1 MNAYINYQQRII
13 MATYSVDAQ
22 AAVEQEGPAIQAP
35 VQTLS
40 RIRTKGAGTVQVV
53 EFILGNELF
62 AIDLFDTREVIT
74 QTEVTPLPNTPP
86 YLRGIIDLRGM
97 ITTIIDLKDLM
108 HITTEASGK
117 KKSRI
122 IVLDRS
128 ITEKPIGIL
137 VDDVFSVTT
146 YGQEDIDKENTSS
159 QKTHRDIIG
168 VIRKKTKSVG
178 EKDKNGLVVWLDIRT
193 MIEKIAADL

>member
-1 MNAYINYQQRII
+1 

-74 QTEVTPLPNTPP
+74 QTEVTPLQNTPP

>member
-1 MNAYINYQQRII
+1 
-13 MATYSVDAQ
+13 MATYSVGVQ
-22 AAVEQEGPAIQAP
+22 AVSEEGPAYINP
-35 VQTLS
+35 VQTTP

-86 YLRGIIDLRGM
+86 YLKGIIDLRGM

-108 HITTEASGK
+108 RITTESSGK
-117 KKSRI
+117 KKSRV

-128 ITEKPIGIL
+128 IAEKPIGIL

-146 YGQEDIDKENTSS
+146 YGNEDIDKENTSS
-159 QKTHRDIIG
+159 EKAHRDILG
-168 VIRKKTKSVG
+168 VIRKKTKTSG
-178 EKDKNGLVVWLDIRT
+178 EKDKNGLVVWLDIKA
-193 MIEKIAADL
+193 MIVKIASEL

>member
-1 MNAYINYQQRII
+1 
-13 MATYSVDAQ
+13 MATYSVEAQ
-22 AAVEQEGPAIQAP
+22 ATIEDESSVVQSP
-35 VQTLS
+35 VHIAS
-40 RIRTKGAGTVQVV
+40 RIRTKGAGTIQVV
-53 EFILGNELF
+53 EFVLGNELF

-74 QTEVTPLPNTPP
+74 QTEVTPLPSTPS
-86 YLRGIIDLRGM
+86 YLKGIIDLRGM

-146 YGQEDIDKENTSS
+146 YSQEDIDKDNSAS
-159 QKTHRDIIG
+159 QKSHRDILG
-168 VIRKKTKSVG
+168 VIRKKTKVAG
-178 EKDKNGLVVWLDIRT
+178 EKDKSGLIVWLDIRT
-193 MIEKIAADL
+193 MITKIESDL

>member
-1 MNAYINYQQRII
+1 
-13 MATYSVDAQ
+13 MATYSVEAQ
-22 AAVEQEGPAIQAP
+22 AAFDEEGPAIQAP
-35 VQTLS
+35 VQTTS
-40 RIRTKGAGTVQVV
+40 RIRTKGAGTIQVV

-86 YLRGIIDLRGM
+86 YLKGIIDLRGM

-108 HITTEASGK
+108 HITTESSGK

-146 YGQEDIDKENTSS
+146 YGNEDIDKDNTSS
-159 QKTHRDIIG
+159 QKTHRDILG
-168 VIRKKTKSVG
+168 VIRKKTKTTG
-178 EKDKNGLVVWLDIRT
+178 EKDKSGLVVWLDIRT
-193 MIEKIAADL
+193 MIEKIASEL

>member
-1 MNAYINYQQRII
+1 
-13 MATYSVDAQ
+13 MATYSVEAQ
-22 AAVEQEGPAIQAP
+22 ATIEDESSVVQSP
-35 VQTLS
+35 VHIAS
-40 RIRTKGAGTVQVV
+40 RIRTKGAGTIQVV
-53 EFILGNELF
+53 EFVLGNELF

-74 QTEVTPLPNTPP
+74 QTEVTPLPSTPS
-86 YLRGIIDLRGM
+86 YLKGIIDLRGM

-146 YGQEDIDKENTSS
+146 YSQEDIDKDNSAS
-159 QKTHRDIIG
+159 QKTHRDILG
-168 VIRKKTKSVG
+168 VIRKKTKVAG
-178 EKDKNGLVVWLDIRT
+178 EKDKSGLIVWLDIRT
-193 MIEKIAADL
+193 MITKIESDL

>member
-1 MNAYINYQQRII
+1 
-13 MATYSVDAQ
+13 MATYSVEAQ
-22 AAVEQEGPAIQAP
+22 TALEEEGTAYTAP
-35 VQTLS
+35 VQVTS
-40 RIRTKGAGTVQVV
+40 RIRTKGAGTIQVV

-86 YLRGIIDLRGM
+86 YLKGIIDLRGM

-108 HITTEASGK
+108 HITTESSGK

-146 YGQEDIDKENTSS
+146 YGNEDIDKENTSS
-159 QKTHRDIIG
+159 QKTHRDILG
-168 VIRKKTKSVG
+168 VIRKKTKITG
-178 EKDKNGLVVWLDIRT
+178 EKDKSGLVVWLDIRT
-193 MIEKIAADL
+193 MIEKIASEL

>member
-1 MNAYINYQQRII
+1 MNKSSISRGYI
-13 MATYSVDAQ
+13 MATYSVEAQ
-22 AAVEQEGPAIQAP
+22 EAFDEEGPAIQAP
-35 VQTLS
+35 VQATS
-40 RIRTKGAGTVQVV
+40 RIRTKGAGTIQVV

>member
-1 MNAYINYQQRII
+1 
-13 MATYSVDAQ
+13 MATYSVEAQ
-22 AAVEQEGPAIQAP
+22 AAFDEEGPAIQAP
-35 VQTLS
+35 VQAKS
-40 RIRTKGAGTVQVV
+40 RIWTKGAGTIQVV

-86 YLRGIIDLRGM
+86 YLKGIIDLRGM

-108 HITTEASGK
+108 HITTESSGK

-146 YGQEDIDKENTSS
+146 YGNEDIDKENTSS
-159 QKTHRDIIG
+159 QKTHRDILG
-168 VIRKKTKSVG
+168 VIRKKTKITG
-178 EKDKNGLVVWLDIRT
+178 EKDKSGLVVWLDIRT
-193 MIEKIAADL
+193 MIEKIASEL

>member
-1 MNAYINYQQRII
+1 
-13 MATYSVDAQ
+13 MATFSVDTSNEEILE
-22 AAVEQEGPAIQAP
+22 EQIATAHSP
-35 VQTLS
+35 S
-40 RIRTKGAGTVQVV
+40 RFRNKGTGTIQVV
-53 EFILGNELF
+53 EFILGNDLF

-74 QTEVTPLPNTPP
+74 QTDVTPIPNTPQ

-117 KKSRI
+117 KKSRV

-128 ITEKPIGIL
+128 ITDKPIGIL

-146 YGQEDIDKENTSS
+146 YGQEDIDKDTHSS
-159 QKTHRDIIG
+159 THSHRDILG
-168 VIRKKTKSVG
+168 VIRKKTKVSG
-178 EKDKNGLVVWLDIRT
+178 EKEKGGLVVWLDIRT
-193 MIEKIAADL
+193 MIGKIESEL

>member
-1 MNAYINYQQRII
+1 MNSVYIQSSSPVDNII
-13 MATYSVDAQ
+13 TS
-22 AAVEQEGPAIQAP
+22 PAETSHRNRAK
-35 VQTLS
+35 
-40 RIRTKGAGTVQVV
+40 RAGTIQVV
-53 EFILGNELF
+53 EFILGNDMF

-86 YLRGIIDLRGM
+86 YLKGIIDLRGS

-108 HITTEASGK
+108 HISAESKGK
-117 KKSRI
+117 KNSRI

-128 ITEKPIGIL
+128 ISSKPVGIL

-146 YGQEDIDKENTSS
+146 YSQDDIDKENTSARD
-159 QKTHRDIIG
+159 THRDIIG

-178 EKDKNGLVVWLDIRT
+178 EKDKSDLVLWLDIRK
-193 MIEKIAADL
+193 MIEKIEADL

>member
-1 MNAYINYQQRII
+1 MNKSSISRGYI
-13 MATYSVDAQ
+13 MATYSVEAQ
-22 AAVEQEGPAIQAP
+22 AAFDEEGPAIQAP
-35 VQTLS
+35 VQATS
-40 RIRTKGAGTVQVV
+40 RIRTKGAGTIQVV

-86 YLRGIIDLRGM
+86 YLKGIIDLRGM

-108 HITTEASGK
+108 HITTESSGK

-146 YGQEDIDKENTSS
+146 YGNEDIDKENTSS
-159 QKTHRDIIG
+159 QKTHRDILG
-168 VIRKKTKSVG
+168 VIRKKTKITG
-178 EKDKNGLVVWLDIRT
+178 EKDKSGLVVWLDIRT
-193 MIEKIAADL
+193 MIEKIASEL

>member
-1 MNAYINYQQRII
+1 MG
-13 MATYSVDAQ
+13 TFSVDTTTE
-22 AAVEQEGPAIQAP
+22 VVMEEPVHTSP
-35 VQTLS
+35 VQSSS
-40 RIRTKGAGTVQVV
+40 RFRAKGAGTIQVV
-53 EFILGNELF
+53 EFILGNDLF

-86 YLRGIIDLRGM
+86 YLKGIIDLRGM

-128 ITEKPIGIL
+128 ITDKPIGI
-137 VDDVFSVTT
+137 
-146 YGQEDIDKENTSS
+146 
-159 QKTHRDIIG
+159 
-168 VIRKKTKSVG
+168 
-178 EKDKNGLVVWLDIRT
+178 GLTRNEMWTERSIYY
-193 MIEKIAADL
+193 